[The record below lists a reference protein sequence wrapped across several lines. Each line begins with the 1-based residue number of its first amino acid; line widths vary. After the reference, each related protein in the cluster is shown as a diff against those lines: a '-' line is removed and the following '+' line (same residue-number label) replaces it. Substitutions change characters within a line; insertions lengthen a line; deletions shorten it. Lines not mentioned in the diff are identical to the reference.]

1 MGLLKELL
9 EMSHEDLMELLDQKL
24 KENIKDHE
32 EAVKIGS
39 LGVSPI
45 YMSRYI
51 EAVEKIR
58 AYENKQR

>member
-1 MGLLKELL
+1 
-9 EMSHEDLMELLDQKL
+9 MSHEDLMELLDQKL